1 MKSDTAIMI
10 PSRLGS
16 TRLDEK
22 ALKMIGPLTMIEHVV
37 MRALESNSGDVYVA
51 TDSELIAKK
60 VRAAGGIPIM
70 VLDDV
75 PSGTDRIWEGL
86 KIIDPTK
93 QIKYVVN
100 LQGDLPLVNPQII
113 KTLVDRLK
121 KSSADIVTPVIK
133 EAAESPNNP
142 GNVKAI
148 MGHGNMALYFSR
160 QHIPTNSDWYWYHIG
175 IYGFKRDS
183 LERFV
188 NLPQSHTE
196 LMEKLEQLRALENG
210 MQIELCVVDENA
222 VSVDT
227 QDDLDKVI
235 AQYNKKFSKDHANC

>member
-1 MKSDTAIMI
+1 MKSDVAIII

-16 TRLDEK
+16 TRLAEK
-22 ALKMIGPLTMIEHVV
+22 PLKIIGNMTMIEHVV
-37 MRALESNSGDVYVA
+37 MRALESKAGDVFVA
-51 TDSELIAKK
+51 TDSDLIAEK
-60 VRAAGGIPIM
+60 VIKAGGTPIM
-70 VLDDV
+70 VLEDV
-75 PSGTDRIWEGL
+75 ATGTDRVWEGL
-86 KIIDPTK
+86 KKIDPSK

-100 LQGDLPLVNPQII
+100 LQGDLPLVNPDII
-113 KTLVDRLK
+113 TNLVNTLK
-121 KSSADIVTPVIK
+121 NSKADIVTPVIK
-133 EAAESPNNP
+133 EATEHPNNP

-148 MGHGNMALYFSR
+148 MGLQNQALYFSR
-160 QHIPTNSDWYWYHIG
+160 QHIPSNSEYYWYHIG

-210 MQIELCVVDENA
+210 MTIELCIANDNA

-227 QDDLDKVI
+227 QEDLDKVI
-235 AQYNKKFSKDHANC
+235 AEYNEKFL

>member
-1 MKSDTAIMI
+1 MSSDTAIII

-16 TRLDEK
+16 TRLAEK
-22 ALKMIGPLTMIEHVV
+22 PLKMIGPLTMIEHVV
-37 MRALESNSGDVYVA
+37 MRALESNSGDVFVA
-51 TDSELIAKK
+51 TDSELIAEK
-60 VRAAGGIPIM
+60 VKSAGGTPIM
-70 VLDDV
+70 VTEDLAT
-75 PSGTDRIWEGL
+75 GTDRVWEGL
-86 KIIDPTK
+86 KRIDPTK

-113 KTLVDRLK
+113 KKLVDTLK
-121 KSSADIVTPVIK
+121 NSPADIVTPVIK
-133 EAAESPNNP
+133 ETTEHPNNP

-148 MGHGNMALYFSR
+148 MGDQNLALYFSR

-210 MQIELCVVDENA
+210 MQIELCVVEENA

-227 QDDLDKVI
+227 QGDLDKVI
-235 AQYNKKFSKDHANC
+235 AQYNKKFS

>member
-1 MKSDTAIMI
+1 MISDTAIII

-16 TRLDEK
+16 TRLPEK
-22 ALKMIGPLTMIEHVV
+22 PLKIIGNITMIEHVV
-37 MRALESNSGDVYVA
+37 MRALESKSGDVFVA
-51 TDSELIAKK
+51 TDSDLIAEK
-60 VRAAGGIPIM
+60 VTKAGGVPVM

-75 PSGTDRIWEGL
+75 ATGTDRVWEAL
-86 KIIDPTK
+86 KKIDPQK
-93 QIKYVVN
+93 EIKYVVN

-113 KTLVDRLK
+113 KTLVDTLK
-121 KSSADIVTPVIK
+121 NSNADIVTPVIK
-133 EAAESPNNP
+133 EESEYPNNP

-148 MGHGNMALYFSR
+148 MGLQNQALYFSR

-175 IYGFKRDS
+175 IYGFKRDG

-210 MQIELCVVDENA
+210 MTIELCVADENA
-222 VSVDT
+222 ISVDT
-227 QDDLDKVI
+227 REDLDRVI
-235 AQYNKKFSKDHANC
+235 LEYNKKSA

>member
-1 MKSDTAIMI
+1 MTSDTAIII

-16 TRLDEK
+16 VRLPEK
-22 ALKMIGPLTMIEHVV
+22 PLKTIGDMTMIEHVT
-37 MRALESNSGDVYVA
+37 MRALESKSGDVFVA
-51 TDSELIAKK
+51 TDSELIAEK
-60 VRAAGGIPIM
+60 VRKVGGTPIM
-70 VLDDV
+70 IFADL
-75 PSGTDRIWEGL
+75 PTGTDRVWEAVK
-86 KIIDPTK
+86 KIDTERK
-93 QIKYVVN
+93 IKYVLN
-100 LQGDLPLVNPQII
+100 LQGDLPLVNPAII
-113 KTLVDRLK
+113 KKLVDTLHQSK
-121 KSSADIVTPVIK
+121 ADIVTPVIR
-133 EAAESPNNP
+133 EASEQPNNP

-148 MGHGNMALYFSR
+148 MGSQNQALYFSR
-160 QHIPTNSDWYWYHIG
+160 QHIPSHSDWYWYHIG

-210 MQIELCVVDENA
+210 MTIDLCVVDENA

-235 AQYNKKFSKDHANC
+235 AQYSKKNT

>member
-1 MKSDTAIMI
+1 MTSDTAIII

-16 TRLDEK
+16 TRLPEK
-22 ALKMIGPLTMIEHVV
+22 PLKMIGDMTMIEHVV
-37 MRALESNSGDVYVA
+37 MRALESNSGDVFVA
-51 TDSELIAKK
+51 TDSDLIAEK
-60 VRAAGGIPIM
+60 VIKAGGTPIM
-70 VLDDV
+70 ILEDV
-75 PSGTDRIWEGL
+75 ATGTDRVWEAL
-86 KIIDPTK
+86 KKIDPSK

-113 KTLVDRLK
+113 KTLVDTLK
-121 KSSADIVTPVIK
+121 NSNADIVTPVIK
-133 EAAESPNNP
+133 ESSEHPNNP

-148 MGHGNMALYFSR
+148 MGLQNQALYFSR
-160 QHIPTNSDWYWYHIG
+160 QHIPANSDWYWYHIG

-210 MQIELCVVDENA
+210 MTIELCIADENA

-235 AQYNKKFSKDHANC
+235 LEYNKKSA